1 MDLRT
6 PLYQLSLPFSNLWP
20 SLRDAILSFSF
31 TFYYFIL
38 YRWRIPQNIRCS
50 FKLVTVP
57 QIYSILCF
65 THSFGLLVTAAC
77 PPPPPPIDNG

>member
-1 MDLRT
+1 MT
-6 PLYQLSLPFSNLWP
+6 
-20 SLRDAILSFSF
+20 
-31 TFYYFIL
+31 
-38 YRWRIPQNIRCS
+38 QNIRCS

-77 PPPPPPIDNG
+77 PPLPQLIMAREIWASLLSCQT